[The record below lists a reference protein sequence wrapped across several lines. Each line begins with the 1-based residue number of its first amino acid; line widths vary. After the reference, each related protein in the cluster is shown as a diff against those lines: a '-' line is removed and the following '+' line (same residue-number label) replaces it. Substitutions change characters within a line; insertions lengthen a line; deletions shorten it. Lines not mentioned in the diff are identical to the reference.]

1 MVVLLLQGWGMVEL
15 AASMV
20 RNPMGWVGLA
30 AKYWGT
36 GVGLAA
42 SCEELTEYIWIWLL

>member
-1 MVVLLLQGWGMVEL
+1 MVLWYFYGCKGWGMVEL
-15 AASMV
+15 AAGRV
-20 RNPMGWVGLA
+20 INPDTRVGLA

-42 SCEELTEYIWIWLL
+42 SFGQLTGYI

>member
-1 MVVLLLQGWGMVEL
+1 MMVYVGAMTPRVGCDREL

-20 RNPMGWVGLA
+20 RNPNTRVGLA

-42 SCEELTEYIWIWLL
+42 KYWGIN